1 MTDFHTNTPS
11 FPNNGGASAVD
22 RAADKIAEAGAL
34 AGEAARRGAHQL
46 SESTQ
51 HVKARLHDA
60 SDSAIAYVKDEP
72 VRAMLIAAGVGA
84 ALMALAGMLGRTRH

>member
-1 MTDFHTNTPS
+1 MTDLHTPT
-11 FPNNGGASAVD
+11 FPTSNGGTASAVD
-22 RAADKIAEAGAL
+22 RAADKIAEAGVRAS
-34 AGEAARRGAHQL
+34 EVARRGAHQL

-51 HVKARLHDA
+51 QVKARLNEV